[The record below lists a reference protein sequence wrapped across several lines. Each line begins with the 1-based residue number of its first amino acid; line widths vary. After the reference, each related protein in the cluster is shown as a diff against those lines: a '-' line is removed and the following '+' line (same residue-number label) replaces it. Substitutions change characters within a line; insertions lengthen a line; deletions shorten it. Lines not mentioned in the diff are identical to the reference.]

1 MTRPGT
7 PQRGCGHVTT
17 CAIVAG
23 IWLAIGAGCGGA
35 AKDASPS
42 AASPSNAG
50 AAQKSEMAPSGYA
63 PPPPTAPPATSPPGV
78 PTSPGAQR
86 RLEANAD
93 FDRAERELS
102 ASSSDCASACR
113 ALASL
118 ERATVRLC
126 DLAEQPDDVQRC
138 DDAKKKLRTAR
149 DRVRSTCSACPGGP
163 SVDRDAPIPSR

>member
-1 MTRPGT
+1 MTRSGT
-7 PQRGCGHVTT
+7 WRNRGCDKAMA
-17 CAIVAG
+17 CALVAG
-23 IWLAIGAGCGGA
+23 AWLALGAGCGGA
-35 AKDASPS
+35 KEASPS
-42 AASPSNAG
+42 AMTPSNAAG
-50 AAQKSEMAPSGYA
+50 GAQKSEMAPSTGY
-63 PPPPTAPPATSPPGV
+63 PPPAPTSQATAPPGV
-78 PTSPGAQR
+78 PGPGAQR
-86 RLEANAD
+86 RVEASAD

-102 ASSSDCASACR
+102 ASNSDCASACR

-149 DRVRSTCSACPGGP
+149 ERVKSTCSSCPGGP